1 MTSRSKSRKWFL
13 ISIISLAVILITSC
27 STSESD
33 RIAAGIIPVRNIT
46 VSNLDPS
53 RYQIIG
59 NVTGRGFYSVETQ
72 TTEDTEYNS
81 GKIGVMTENEIIYLD
96 DPHVSW
102 SSDPFQMALNK
113 AVYEMQEK
121 AIKLGAHFLT
131 FPSYSTE
138 ISEDGVVVNVRAA
151 AVMLLD
157 NEGYPLATY

>member
-1 MTSRSKSRKWFL
+1 MDSKS
-13 ISIISLAVILITSC
+13 
-27 STSESD
+27 
-33 RIAAGIIPVRNIT
+33 
-46 VSNLDPS
+46 
-53 RYQIIG
+53 
-59 NVTGRGFYSVETQ
+59 
-72 TTEDTEYNS
+72 TEDTEYNS

-96 DPHVSW
+96 DPNVSW
-102 SSDPFQMALNK
+102 SADPFQMALNK

-157 NEGYPLATY
+157 NEGNPLATY